1 MESLIPFILMTVG
14 PFLLI
19 KGIRLRMGYEKWRY
33 FSSWARANSAGWMAL
48 PGGLVLTIWGL
59 AFVPGMLF
67 GVNATTAGLGLLIL
81 ISSLVIFFVGLLFTF
96 AQPNFLKPQWL
107 KWLHSEHKDI
117 MPLLQREAQEM
128 GLSIWEG
135 RVKTQEGLEQW
146 VAEVRHKHGL

>member
-1 MESLIPFILMTVG
+1 MESLIPFILLTVG
-14 PFLLI
+14 LFLLI

-48 PGGLVLTIWGL
+48 PGGLVLTMWGL

-96 AQPNFLKPQWL
+96 VQPNFLKPQWL
-107 KWLHSEHKDI
+107 IWLDNEHKDI

-135 RVKTQEGLEQW
+135 RVKTQEDLEQW
-146 VAEVRHKHGL
+146 VAEVRRKHGL